1 MRPILEPSGLKEQ
14 KQCRTCLFSN
24 GIGVKRSRMDFKQ
37 QQQQQNIQVRD
48 NLGAF

>member
-24 GIGVKRSRMDFKQ
+24 GIEVKRSGMDFK
-37 QQQQQNIQVRD
+37 QQQQQNIQVRE